1 VNGNGKLDAGKF
13 GPKEPWGMYRPKRP
27 LFRGPKFK
35 EIKFEVNTDMTNIEF
50 EVK

>member
-1 VNGNGKLDAGKF
+1 MGKF

-27 LFRGPKFK
+27 AFRGPKFK
-35 EIKFEVNTDMTNIEF
+35 EIKFEVKEDMTDIKV